1 MIMENTT
8 AAAAAGM
15 LMTIGVWDILDITFD
30 RIKPVSYTHLFPD
43 GNGLREDTFPHT

>member
-30 RIKPVSYTHLFPD
+30 RIKPAATPKTPPTLVSTAASVK
-43 GNGLREDTFPHT
+43 N